1 MATMAA
7 ATRARRLLNMVVY
20 SVAAIVEVRAGG
32 LFSPVT
38 LRPASSSDDRQIRLH
53 GVALD
58 ADQSAC
64 ARPPRRAAGG
74 NRLPPVGAGMQ
85 PGAQG
90 LPRVS

>member
-32 LFSPVT
+32 LFST